1 MIEVCEICGIEYE
14 ESNKYADKNYCP
26 GCIQEF
32 FMDNSRDL
40 DDIYDDYLIDPT
52 DPTINDNLEQT

>member
-1 MIEVCEICGIEYE
+1 MLEICEICGIEYE
-14 ESNKYADKNYCP
+14 EPNKYVDKYYCP

-32 FMDNSRDL
+32 FMDNSRSM